1 MSNFIRERQN
11 RRTTILEGF
20 GRGLSISEIAA
31 QLRVNRWVVMN
42 DLKMM
47 RKSEDPEL
55 VQAERVRELS
65 KEEQRSPSSESSERF
80 LLMTGKT
87 FQEKS
92 FQNMIDFYRPELM
105 KVLGS
110 GDQYSAI
117 MDLPKSVRRTL
128 IQNGIITNRR
138 RKREITLRALELL
151 IGA

>member
-1 MSNFIRERQN
+1 MSDFIRERQN
-11 RRTTILEGF
+11 RRTTILEGV
-20 GRGLSISEIAA
+20 GRGLRVSEIAS

-47 RKSEDPEL
+47 RKSGDPEL
-55 VQAERVRELS
+55 EQAERVREQS
-65 KEEQRSPSSESSERF
+65 REEQRSPSSESNERF

-105 KVLGS
+105 KILGS

-138 RKREITLRALELL
+138 RKREITSHARERL
-151 IGA
+151 IVA

>member
-11 RRTTILEGF
+11 RRTTILEGV

-65 KEEQRSPSSESSERF
+65 KEEQRSPSSESRERF

>member
-1 MSNFIRERQN
+1 MSNFILERQN
-11 RRTTILEGF
+11 RRTTILEGV
-20 GRGLSISEIAA
+20 GRGLRLSEIAA
-31 QLRVNRWVVMN
+31 QLSVNRWVIVN

-47 RKSEDPEL
+47 RKSGDPGLE
-55 VQAERVRELS
+55 QAERAREQS
-65 KEEQRSPSSESSERF
+65 REEQRTSSRESNERF

-105 KVLGS
+105 KILGS
-110 GDQYSAI
+110 GDQYAAI

-138 RKREITLRALELL
+138 RKREITSSALERL
-151 IGA
+151 IVA

>member
-1 MSNFIRERQN
+1 
-11 RRTTILEGF
+11 
-20 GRGLSISEIAA
+20 
-31 QLRVNRWVVMN
+31 
-42 DLKMM
+42 
-47 RKSEDPEL
+47 
-55 VQAERVRELS
+55 
-65 KEEQRSPSSESSERF
+65 
-80 LLMTGKT
+80 
-87 FQEKS
+87 
-92 FQNMIDFYRPELM
+92 MIDFYRPELM